1 MKDMGGRKVIEG
13 RRLSPHRWAGARSIG
28 MAHQLNDQVIECC
41 CELSLDIASSNQ
53 IPLVAAHRDLWGGLE
68 PESRKRLA
76 LFPFVIVDLRF
87 GDVAWWRAATGYG
100 ASPRNRP
107 NSATPA
113 ARWDWLALET
123 LMFGWQ
129 VAREDRIVASI
140 LFAMPPAVADCIAA
154 LTMQQ
159 VRTLAV
165 ESAQYL
171 RLRWDNHPYLWREL
185 LNASRER
192 DETNLEA
199 IRRLAKLYFCGELIQ
214 TSAKGIPMP
223 LILGDEI
230 GAAGGHRP

>member
-1 MKDMGGRKVIEG
+1 MKDLGGRKVIEG
-13 RRLSPHRWAGARSIG
+13 RRLSPHRWMGARSIG

-41 CELSLDIASSNQ
+41 CELSSDVASSNL
-53 IPLVAAHRDLWGGLE
+53 IPPVTAHRDLWRGLD

-76 LFPFVIVDLRF
+76 QFPFVIVDLRF
-87 GDVAWWRAATGYG
+87 GDLAWWRVAIGNSTN
-100 ASPRNRP
+100 PRNRP
-107 NSATPA
+107 ISATPA

-129 VAREDRIVASI
+129 VAREDRIVAST
-140 LFAMPPAVADCIAA
+140 LFAMPLAVADCIAA

-192 DETNLEA
+192 DETQLEA

-214 TSAKGIPMP
+214 TSAKGVPMP

-230 GAAGGHRP
+230 GAAESHRS